1 MDPYQGLV
9 RWERWRVGGSAA
21 VLSNVIDHLNANLP
35 AGWKRID
42 RPGGPPSLLSPDE
55 RAGRYAIDSASGQ
68 VVFKL
73 SIERL
78 GDSSLRGGR
87 VFFTRSRPSASD
99 LEESWSQV
107 IRLLEEGIIPSAR
120 ATGATIH
127 APTIEEIFFEDL
139 PFEVRDRLEAFS
151 NSSRKCLPL
160 DYRET
165 ELWNEFVVTAFRSQT
180 AIEDEPFANW
190 FVAHGWPREPA
201 ETLKARFFDECRL
214 LSTYREEVI
223 VR

>member
-9 RWERWRVGGSAA
+9 RWEHWRVSGSAA
-21 VLSNVIDHLNANLP
+21 VLSKVIEHLNANLP
-35 AGWKRID
+35 AGWKRTD
-42 RPGGPPSLLSPDE
+42 RLGGPTSLFPPDE
-55 RAGRYAIDSASGQ
+55 RVGQYAIDSTSGQ
-68 VVFKL
+68 VVTRL
-73 SIERL
+73 NLERL
-78 GDSSLRGGR
+78 RETELRGGR
-87 VFFTRSRPSASD
+87 VLFSRSIPSASD
-99 LEESWSQV
+99 LEESWNQV

-120 ATGATIH
+120 AAEATIH
-127 APTIEEIFFEDL
+127 APTLEEIFFEDL
-139 PFEVRDRLEAFS
+139 PFEVRDRLETFS

-180 AIEDEPFANW
+180 AIDDEPFANW
-190 FVAHGWPREPA
+190 FVAHGWLREPA